1 MVKKRRLSRNAIY
14 PFKAELLFSDA
25 YVDLQKSARDLLH
38 CMVFELRF
46 AKQRGRT
53 IYPNNGSV
61 SFTEVQFKEEFGC
74 ASNTYLLARNRLIR
88 NGLIR
93 QTYQGGTCRGDMA
106 TYKVLITPDL
116 NPREM
121 RWLRYPDENWD
132 QDIPRSKT
140 RVGLETLLLDFPSL
154 RKWIAPRLE
163 KPTIDKSFLKVIN
176 PSFLRKMDTNM
187 MDTTLVSSS

>member
-1 MVKKRRLSRNAIY
+1 MAKYKRLAGYFFR
-14 PFKAELLFSDA
+14 AELPLSDA
-25 YVDLQKSARDLLH
+25 YLDLSKSARDLLH
-38 CMVFELRF
+38 CLVFELKFVRN
-46 AKQRGRT
+46 KRTGRYS
-53 IYPNNGSV
+53 YPNNGSV
-61 SFTEVQFKEEFGC
+61 SFTEIQFKKEFSS

-116 NPREM
+116 TPREM

-140 RVGLETLLLDFPSL
+140 RVGLETRFKSKATL
-154 RKWIAPRLE
+154 RN
-163 KPTIDKSFLKVIN
+163 S
-176 PSFLRKMDTNM
+176 
-187 MDTTLVSSS
+187 TLNNELHP

>member
-1 MVKKRRLSRNAIY
+1 MVKKWRLRPLQGY
-14 PFKAELLFSDA
+14 FFRAELLFSDA
-25 YVDLQKSARDLLH
+25 YVDLHKSARDLLH

-46 AKQRGRT
+46 VKNKRT
-53 IYPNNGSV
+53 GDYSYPNNGSV
-61 SFTEVQFKEEFGC
+61 SYTEVQFKKEFGC

-88 NGLIR
+88 NGLIK

-121 RWLRYPDENWD
+121 RWLRYPDKNWD

-140 RVGLETLLLDFPSL
+140 RVGLETRFKSKATL
-154 RKWIAPRLE
+154 RN
-163 KPTIDKSFLKVIN
+163 S
-176 PSFLRKMDTNM
+176 
-187 MDTTLVSSS
+187 TLNNELHP